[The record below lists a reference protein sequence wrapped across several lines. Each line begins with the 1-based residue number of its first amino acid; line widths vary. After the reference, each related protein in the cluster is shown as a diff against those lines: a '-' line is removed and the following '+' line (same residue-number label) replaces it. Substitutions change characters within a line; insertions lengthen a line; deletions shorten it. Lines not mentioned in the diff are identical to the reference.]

1 MIRSPVLVRTE
12 AQLGVTHADR
22 LRLQVL
28 VHVAPA
34 LPLPAGVLLRDVD
47 PALLHARHELLRV
60 VTVGTTEVLEARTET
75 HGLDTVFVKSSV
87 TTRSIDN
94 AQINLPS
101 SPKLLLTN
109 GTIDIRTVTP
119 RSATTNTSVSAA
131 EALEL
136 VEELHQTVMFGSTV
150 EMISFLT
157 SCLRT
162 TNCGPFLLTKHT
174 FKSGTSSQL
183 SSDINWKKSFYTIT
197 ILSPLSQSR
206 TEEETEIVSSDVL
219 HPVEDV
225 TGEDAGVGLAEVT
238 DSFTEDDGGHV
249 VTGAGY
255 DTAGQYH

>member
-1 MIRSPVLVRTE
+1 M
-12 AQLGVTHADR
+12 
-22 LRLQVL
+22 
-28 VHVAPA
+28 
-34 LPLPAGVLLRDVD
+34 
-47 PALLHARHELLRV
+47 
-60 VTVGTTEVLEARTET
+60 
-75 HGLDTVFVKSSV
+75 
-87 TTRSIDN
+87 
-94 AQINLPS
+94 
-101 SPKLLLTN
+101 
-109 GTIDIRTVTP
+109 
-119 RSATTNTSVSAA
+119 SAA

-183 SSDINWKKSFYTIT
+183 SSDINWKKSFDTIT